1 MRTRTLLNPILFVL
15 LTLNGTA
22 QSANL
27 QQQLDALLNVPWL
40 KYGSCAVL
48 VRSLETGET
57 VYSHDH
63 ERVLTPASNMKLITS
78 AAAITL
84 LREEFRYQT
93 RVLLNGTLKA
103 DGTLQGD
110 LILQGGGD
118 PVLEYKDLQ
127 SLAKQVYEAGGR
139 KMEGMLLYDD
149 SYFDAERYGFGW
161 NIDDEPFGYQAQM
174 SGLSVER
181 NAARVYLKPGD
192 KEGEPLQVRLDPPS
206 EYLQVYNLT
215 KTHATGRPNN
225 ASATRERAR
234 NVLIIS
240 GGLPLGAQE
249 TLLGRYSVEN
259 PGAYTAS
266 LFLDALK
273 QAGVQIPNP
282 RYAPLFSL
290 TGKMRQIA
298 EHQSRPMKEILVLL
312 NKPSDNLIAEAL
324 IKTLGRVK
332 RGRGTTA
339 AGMEVVNEF
348 LKGVG
353 IEPAA
358 AQFLDGSGLSRMNAV
373 SAESLVRLLD
383 FMYRSSHKDTFF
395 ASLPVM
401 GVDGTLSSRL
411 RDSEVRG
418 KVFAKTGS
426 LYRVSSLSGY
436 LTAKSGKVYL
446 FSILMNAFDTPTA
459 EARQLQDRLVS
470 ALYEGL

>member
-1 MRTRTLLNPILFVL
+1 MRTRSILNLTLCLMLA
-15 LTLNGTA
+15 LNGTA
-22 QSANL
+22 QPASL
-27 QQQLDALLNVPWL
+27 QQQLDALLDVPWL
-40 KYGSCAVL
+40 KYASCAVL
-48 VRSLETGET
+48 VRSSEDGSTLYARE
-57 VYSHDH
+57 H
-63 ERVLTPASNMKLITS
+63 ERVMIPASNTKLITS

-84 LREEFRYQT
+84 LGEEFRYRT
-93 RVLLNGTLKA
+93 HVALNGTLDT

-110 LILQGGGD
+110 LLLQGGGD
-118 PVLEYKDLQ
+118 PTLEYQDLQ
-127 SLAKQVYEAGGR
+127 SLAKQVYDAGVR
-139 KMEGMLLYDD
+139 KMEGLLLYDD

-161 NIDDEPFGYQAQM
+161 NIDDEPFGYQAQV

-181 NAARVYLKPGD
+181 NAVRVYAKPGAN
-192 KEGEPLQVRLDPPS
+192 EGDPLQIRLQPPNT
-206 EYLQVYNLT
+206 YLQIYNLT
-215 KTHATGRPNN
+215 RTHTTSKPNN
-225 ASATRERAR
+225 THVTRERAR
-234 NVLIIS
+234 NVLVLS

-249 TLLGRYSVEN
+249 TLLGRFSVEN

-282 RYAPLFSL
+282 RYAPLFSM
-290 TGKMRQIA
+290 TGKRPSIA
-298 EHQSRPMKEILVLL
+298 EHFSRPLKEIIALL

-332 RGRGTTA
+332 RGSGTTA
-339 AGMEVVNEF
+339 AGMEAVNEF
-348 LKGVG
+348 LKSAG

-383 FMYRSSHKDTFF
+383 FMNRSPHKDAFL

-401 GVDGTLSSRL
+401 GTDGTLSSRL
-411 RDSEVRG
+411 RNHEVRG

-426 LYRVSSLSGY
+426 LYRVSALSGY

-446 FSILMNAFDTPTA
+446 FSILMNAYNAPTSD
-459 EARQLQDRLVS
+459 ARQLQDRLVS
-470 ALYEGL
+470 TLYEGL